1 MVVTTH
7 SWLPVV
13 MVTYGAA
20 APVNTDDWVK
30 KKIKTLVWTGWAI
43 PMTQS
48 PRHSQMTS
56 GERREN
62 SQRMTL
68 AKAVSSKLNI

>member
-13 MVTYGAA
+13 MVTYGVA

-30 KKIKTLVWTGWAI
+30 KKIKTLVWTGVAI

-48 PRHSQMTS
+48 PDTQT
-56 GERREN
+56 
-62 SQRMTL
+62 
-68 AKAVSSKLNI
+68 

>member
-13 MVTYGAA
+13 MVTYGA

-48 PRHSQMTS
+48 PDTHR
-56 GERREN
+56 
-62 SQRMTL
+62 
-68 AKAVSSKLNI
+68 